1 MRKIKLIVQQ
11 NPKPQKRHRHTRKG
25 WTYDPSSGDK
35 KAFILMLR
43 YNAPKTPLD
52 GALCLKIRFSMPYPK
67 KYYRTG
73 KFKGQL
79 KANAPVKFINRP
91 DIDNLLKFVLDAG
104 NKILWH
110 DDCQVYKVIMEK
122 VYSLEP
128 GTEIIVEET
137 DESFQKDG

>member
-1 MRKIKLIVQQ
+1 MSKIRFIIEGS
-11 NPKPQKRHRHTRKG
+11 PKPQKRHRHTSKG

-43 YNAPKTPLD
+43 SEASIKPFN
-52 GALCLKIRFSMPYPK
+52 GAITVKIRFAMPYPK
-67 KYYRTG
+67 KYFRTG

-79 KANAPVKFINRP
+79 KPNAPFEFINRP
-91 DIDNLLKFVLDAG
+91 DIDNLLKFVMDAG
-104 NKILWH
+104 NIVLWH
-110 DDCQVYKVIMEK
+110 DDCQIWKVTMEK

-137 DESFQKDG
+137 DESFQKD